1 MGLIAQAKADW
12 QAITSNTSEWGV
24 TMTLTAPTGE
34 TATINGLHTKHH
46 LGIDMETGRP
56 VNTKNAHVSFSEK
69 LLTDAGY
76 PVRNAQGEVSLKGHK
91 VTVADSTGANM
102 TYVIKEWFPDETI
115 GVIVCI
121 LLVYGAA

>member
-12 QAITSNTSEWGV
+12 QAITSNTDEWGV
-24 TMTLTAPTGE
+24 SMTLLAPTSE
-34 TATINGLHTKHH
+34 TATIKGLHTKHH
-46 LGIDMETGRP
+46 LGIDTEGRP

-76 PVRNAQGEVSLKGHK
+76 PVRNAAGEVYLKDHR
-91 VTVADSTGANM
+91 VTVKDSTGNDAI
-102 TYVIKEWFPDETI
+102 YVIRQWFPDETI

-121 LLVYGAA
+121 LDDYASS